1 MNNKT
6 PFQLKADYNGLLNQ
20 SYHVHL
26 CVESLRPPTPLIPVT
41 ERSLL
46 HVAHLVMQ
54 SRRLK
59 LFLKIFPGL

>member
-1 MNNKT
+1 MKNKT
-6 PFQLKADYNGLLNQ
+6 PLQLKADYNGLLNQ

-26 CVESLRPPTPLIPVT
+26 RVESLRPPTPLTPMT

-46 HVAHLVMQ
+46 HVAHLMMQ
-54 SRRLK
+54 SRRLN